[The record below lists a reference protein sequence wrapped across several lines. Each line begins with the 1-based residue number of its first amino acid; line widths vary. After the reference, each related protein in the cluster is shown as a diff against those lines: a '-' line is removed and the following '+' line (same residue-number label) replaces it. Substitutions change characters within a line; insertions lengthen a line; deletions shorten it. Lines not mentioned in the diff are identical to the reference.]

1 MAATHFI
8 GATDQILDQNPVWFL
23 VTPNRIGIIDLRDAT
38 GQLAVVMSEA
48 GVHQFYRAGYGS
60 V

>member
-1 MAATHFI
+1 MAAPHFV
-8 GATDQILDQNPVWFL
+8 GAADQILNQNPVWFL
-23 VTPNRIGIIDLRDAT
+23 VTPSRIGIIDLRDAT
-38 GQLAVVMSEA
+38 GQLAVIVTKA